1 MTRVAW
7 WVVVGLL
14 VPVAAAA
21 EGPGELPTD
30 LIVERSI
37 AEGGVTLRVRLV
49 RPSAEDRRDHATD
62 LLPLVVVPAP
72 PGAGVSGAKGWA
84 TFSTS
89 VLVSVDAR
97 LRYPAFV
104 AELSLVGVE
113 DRALRG
119 GAEPSGDER
128 RVAALAAAVDA
139 LVGEYAV
146 DPHRVFLVGE
156 GEGAD
161 LAWRLLAGTP
171 ERYAARVFIGGLLD
185 PQLVGRVYGTPLWV
199 FCDAADERAPIERTR
214 AVVSAIWAGG
224 GTRARYT
231 ETRDSGPV
239 WNAAWRE
246 DRLLPWLFSQSRE

>member
-7 WVVVGLL
+7 WIVVGLL
-14 VPVAAAA
+14 VPLAAAA
-21 EGPGELPTD
+21 EGPWELPAD

-49 RPSAEDRRDHATD
+49 RPAAEDRRDRAAD

-72 PGAGVSGAKGWA
+72 PRAGVPGANAWA

-104 AELSLVGVE
+104 AELSFVGDE
-113 DRALRG
+113 DGSLRG
-119 GAEPSGDER
+119 GGALSGDER
-128 RVAALAAAVDA
+128 RVAALAAAADA
-139 LVGEYAV
+139 LVEEYAV
-146 DPHRVFLVGE
+146 DPDRVFLVGE

-171 ERYAARVFIGGLLD
+171 DRYAAGVFIGGRLD
-185 PQLVGRVYGTPLWV
+185 TQLAARVVATPLWI
-199 FCDAADERAPIERTR
+199 FSDAVEERAPVERTR
-214 AVVSAIWAGG
+214 SVVSSIWAAG

-239 WNAAWRE
+239 WSAAWRE